1 MEKSA
6 GELRSNTTEQT
17 ISSGLLL
24 LWGCRKRIKRLMKTV
39 GRLPRRTPIPEHQ
52 IVEAFHRTALQ
63 LAAILLLILFSD
75 IAPSRATEKNI
86 WEEFSGEKALAHVQR
101 LVDLGPH
108 PGGSDASGKARD
120 YIEQQLRDSGWQVT
134 RQAFT
139 DDTPRGKIHFVNLI
153 ARFSSDANQAS
164 PSFLLCSHYDTKLFD
179 TIRFVGAD
187 DGGSSTG
194 LLLELARV
202 LGQHASVARNVELVF
217 FDGEEAYENFSDTDG
232 LYGSRYFARKLQSE
246 GAKRFRGGILFD
258 MVGDRSLG
266 ITLPADSPAAM
277 ARDVFAAAEALKLRK
292 YFSYLDRDL
301 IDDHAPLNAIG
312 IPTID
317 IIDFDYPWWH
327 TADDTMDKISAQS
340 LQIVG
345 SVALYYLAEFGLKR

>member
-1 MEKSA
+1 MECWSNGVVNVRPA
-6 GELRSNTTEQT
+6 LLRHSITQ
-17 ISSGLLL
+17 S
-24 LWGCRKRIKRLMKTV
+24 
-39 GRLPRRTPIPEHQ
+39 
-52 IVEAFHRTALQ
+52 
-63 LAAILLLILFSD
+63 LLIVLTTVICLNS
-75 IAPSRATEKNI
+75 SRASEAKI

-108 PGGSDASGKARD
+108 PAGSDAIDKARD
-120 YIEQQLRDSGWQVT
+120 YIEEQLRHSGWQVT

-153 ARFSSDANQAS
+153 ARFSGNADAAS
-164 PSFLLCSHYDTKLFD
+164 PRFLFCSHYDTKLFD
-179 TIRFVGAD
+179 AIRFVGAN

-194 LLLELARV
+194 LLLEIARV

-217 FDGEEAYENFSDTDG
+217 FDGEEAYENFSETDG
-232 LYGSRYFARKLQSE
+232 LYGSRYFAKQLQRE
-246 GAKRFRGGILFD
+246 GARQFRGGMLFD
-258 MVGDRSLG
+258 MIGDRSLN

-292 YFSYLDRDL
+292 YFSYFDRDL

-327 TADDTMDKISAQS
+327 TAGDTMDKISAES

-345 SVALYYLAEFGLKR
+345 SVALYYLAEFGLKQ

>member
-1 MEKSA
+1 MGLECW
-6 GELRSNTTEQT
+6 
-17 ISSGLLL
+17 SSGVMNSRQTLLHYSITPLLL
-24 LWGCRKRIKRLMKTV
+24 L
-39 GRLPRRTPIPEHQ
+39 
-52 IVEAFHRTALQ
+52 ALTWM
-63 LAAILLLILFSD
+63 LFGQQ
-75 IAPSRATEKNI
+75 SRAAEMKM
-86 WEEFSGEKALAHVQR
+86 WEEFSGEKALVHVQR

-108 PGGSDASGKARD
+108 PAGSDAIEKARN
-120 YIEQQLRDSGWQVT
+120 YIEDELRHSGWQVT

-153 ARFSSDANQAS
+153 ARSSSDANTAS
-164 PSFLLCSHYDTKLFD
+164 PSFLFCSHYDTKLFD
-179 TIRFVGAD
+179 TIRFVGAN

-202 LGQHASVARNVELVF
+202 LGHHANVARNVELVF
-217 FDGEEAYENFSDTDG
+217 FDGEEACENFSETDG
-232 LYGSRYFARKLQSE
+232 LYGSRFFAKQLQRE
-246 GAKRFRGGILFD
+246 GAKKIRGGILFD

-292 YFSYLDRDL
+292 YFSYLDRDM
-301 IDDHAPLNAIG
+301 IDDHTPLNATG

-317 IIDFDYPWWH
+317 IIDFDYPSWH
-327 TADDTMDKISAQS
+327 TAGDTMDKISAES

-345 SVALYYLAEFGLKR
+345 SVALYYLAEFGLKQ